1 MSIKSGLLLLLSL
14 DHLVVSEII
23 ERLTVIACCLLLV
36 NVNLIAMIWHTPIM
50 EGLTSTDASSERF
63 LSMSA
68 RLIRVSFVSDQL
80 RGTRWTSYA
89 AWSLSY
95 GVSYHSWLWAKMV
108 VEVRRWGV
116 DLWLVLHRIG
126 LRRVM
131 RHHLVGTNGFILD
144 VNITAVG
151 NMWQRGPSTYSRCSK
166 FWRQFLYPLHDLPEE
181 TSDVEINRG
190 LWSFPPDCI

>member
-36 NVNLIAMIWHTPIM
+36 NVNLIAMICNTPIM

-89 AWSLSY
+89 A
-95 GVSYHSWLWAKMV
+95 
-108 VEVRRWGV
+108 
-116 DLWLVLHRIG
+116 
-126 LRRVM
+126 
-131 RHHLVGTNGFILD
+131 
-144 VNITAVG
+144 
-151 NMWQRGPSTYSRCSK
+151 
-166 FWRQFLYPLHDLPEE
+166 
-181 TSDVEINRG
+181 
-190 LWSFPPDCI
+190 